1 MNLRR
6 LRGTVV
12 ANVGLTVL
20 ALICAGLVPLVFNLV
35 VGRHYGA
42 DQLGEVSVVLSLTLL
57 LGQVP
62 GTLGA
67 AVTKFVAE
75 AMGRK
80 DQVTAR
86 AIFQFLFV
94 LNLGVALLLAAVL
107 LLATPLVKSAFHISS
122 TGAVVLGA
130 SLVVTYALYIFLKS
144 VYYGVQ
150 RADIYVRNEFL
161 SDVAFFLLLAAILL
175 FNGQNWLLVPF
186 VLNNLIFAAI
196 GLRDLSSL
204 FEGFSWRRVRP
215 APSILRYSI
224 VTGGGTVA
232 SLSRASLVLPIAG
245 LYLVHAD
252 IGWLA
257 AALSLTAPLALMPRA
272 LSLVLFADMA
282 RLYGAGEAASVRRLL
297 QNSTE
302 WLIFLLGLLCGL
314 VIINAGT
321 IIGLLFQPE
330 YRQATMAM
338 QLIVLS
344 AYITMVS
351 NPAIDALSSTQY
363 IRIPTIASWLALTVS
378 LGSWFLL
385 IPSLGINGAAAGYL
399 AGAIVSGG
407 MPTLFAYR
415 RYHMSAI
422 MFLRAAVIF
431 GALIIAML
439 VPEHFQPITSALFAV
454 LVCALYARTGRSGLQ
469 QLIAKYG
476 HGGWRRS
483 KASVPPP

>member
-6 LRGTVV
+6 LRGTVM
-12 ANVGLTVL
+12 ASVGLTVL
-20 ALICAGLVPLVFNLV
+20 ALICAGLVPLVFNLL

-42 DQLGEVSVVLSLTLL
+42 GELGEVSVVLSVTLF

-80 DQVTAR
+80 DEITAR

-94 LNLGVALLLAAVL
+94 LNLGVALLLAAAL
-107 LLATPLVKSAFHISS
+107 LIATPLIQSTFHIA
-122 TGAVVLGA
+122 TTRPLALGA

-144 VYYGVQ
+144 VYYGMQ
-150 RADIYVRNEFL
+150 RADTYVRNEFL
-161 SDVAFFLLLAAILL
+161 SDVAFFLLLGAILL
-175 FNGQNWLLVPF
+175 FNGKDWLLVPF

-215 APSILRYSI
+215 APSILRYSL

-232 SLSRASLVLPIAG
+232 SLSRQALVLPIAG

-252 IGWLA
+252 VGWLA

-330 YRQATMAM
+330 YRQATVAM

-363 IRIPTIASWLALTVS
+363 IRIPTIASWLALMAS

-385 IPSLGINGAAAGYL
+385 IPGLSINGAASGYL

-415 RYHMSAI
+415 RYRMST
-422 MFLRAAVIF
+422 MMLLRAGIIF
-431 GALIIAML
+431 GTLIITMFIAGR
-439 VPEHFQPITSALFAV
+439 FQPVTSAVFAV
-454 LVCALYARTGRSGLQ
+454 LVCALYARKGRSGLQ
-469 QLIAKYG
+469 QLISKYG
-476 HGGWRRS
+476 RGGSHRS
-483 KASVPPP
+483 RASIPPP